1 MFEFKRFMIADDSWQ
16 NHAMRSR
23 KCKQIWRAPRLTISV
38 AFEILV
44 SRTLKILKPMR
55 TELRDILQSFDSYLS
70 HFILCQFSSSSF
82 LTKLVKTAYRKTITH
97 FHPLVQTVKTI
108 MSNFKMSKLHDG
120 WWQSMTVHDNSRS
133 NACDHETI
141 INYHDRVNGA

>member
-1 MFEFKRFMIADDSWQ
+1 MFEFKWFMIADDSWQ

-55 TELRDILQSFDSYLS
+55 TELRDILQNFDSYLS

-97 FHPLVQTVKTI
+97 FHPLVQTVKLSCRILKCPNYTI
-108 MSNFKMSKLHDG
+108 VDDSR
-120 WWQSMTVHDNSRS
+120 WQCMIIRVQTRVII
-133 NACDHETI
+133 ETI